1 MKEDTVSRGDPITH
15 VATAL
20 NAKDLHNEVAK
31 RSNRCSGCDGSFGRG
46 MQVNALQG
54 FTVDELKLNL
64 W

>member
-1 MKEDTVSRGDPITH
+1 MWQQLLMLKIFTT
-15 VATAL
+15 
-20 NAKDLHNEVAK
+20 
-31 RSNRCSGCDGSFGRG
+31 RSQSGVLKAQLSHRCSGCDGSFGRG